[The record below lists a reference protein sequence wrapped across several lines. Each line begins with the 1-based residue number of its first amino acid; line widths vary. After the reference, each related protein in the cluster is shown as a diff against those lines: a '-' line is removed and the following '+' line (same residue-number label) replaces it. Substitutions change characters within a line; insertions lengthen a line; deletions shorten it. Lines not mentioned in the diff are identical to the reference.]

1 MLELIINDISSS
13 DHGLCLFERPNIPTP
28 ERDVEQKFIRN
39 RHGSLTKKY
48 GYKDIEFPVTLNL
61 MDEEMKPKLREIKA
75 WLLNADRIQFS
86 DDHMYYQ
93 VNFSRVG
100 SIENEIAEYG
110 LFDVTFN
117 CKPFQYEDRQVQTIT
132 TTGTKIYN
140 PGTVEALPRMSI
152 YGVGEVT
159 IDINGR
165 DFIVTP
171 AVTVDSEL
179 GYAYINL
186 GGIYTPRDNVMAG
199 ELPYFDVGE
208 NIISWTGNV
217 TSIDITYKA
226 VYL

>member
-1 MLELIINDISSS
+1 
-13 DHGLCLFERPNIPTP
+13 
-28 ERDVEQKFIRN
+28 
-39 RHGSLTKKY
+39 
-48 GYKDIEFPVTLNL
+48 
-61 MDEEMKPKLREIKA
+61 
-75 WLLNADRIQFS
+75 
-86 DDHMYYQ
+86 MYYQ

-110 LFDVTFN
+110 LFDV
-117 CKPFQYEDRQVQTIT
+117 QLQTLSVKTGAIT

-152 YGVGEVT
+152 YGEVT

-186 GGIYTPRDNVMAG
+186 GGFTHRRWP
-199 ELPYFDVGE
+199 ELLDVGE
-208 NIISWTGNV
+208 NTAGRESK
-217 TSIDITYKA
+217 IDIIQGGIYD
-226 VYL
+226 YNLR